1 MHEKNLAW
9 RAKPQSD
16 PAQELD
22 AWVIPGCGSLHDFL
36 NRGLQAVPQTSG
48 AACSNGEQEGEV
60 LVIRGFDNLL
70 HYLDWLDAQ
79 AMLATRMPGSGSKN

>member
-1 MHEKNLAW
+1 MHDKNLVG
-9 RAKPQSD
+9 RTKPQ
-16 PAQELD
+16 PEVTQELD

-36 NRGLQAVPQTSG
+36 KRGLHSVPQMAAPDSG
-48 AACSNGEQEGEV
+48 NAASEGEV

-79 AMLATRMPGSGSKN
+79 AMLASRMPGSSSNN